1 MRCLI
6 IDDEPLAQEVLET
19 LIRLNSQLTLVGKC
33 ANALEAY
40 QALQQYDNIDLL
52 FLDIQMPQLT
62 GIDFLKSL
70 KSPPMIIF
78 TTAYPQYAA
87 ESYELNAIDYLLK
100 PIALARFN
108 AAVQKAQAQLDARQA
123 LLDAPLSYNIAA
135 SVAPPVS
142 EDFIFVKA
150 DKKLV
155 KITFDD
161 ILFVEGLKDYVI
173 IRTTQGRVITLQTM
187 KSLEEKLPSD
197 RFRRIHRS
205 YIVAMQRIDAI
216 DSSMV
221 EIAKQI
227 IPIGKNYRDE
237 ILEIVGKNRI

>member
-6 IDDEPLAQEVLET
+6 IDDEPLARDVLET
-19 LIRLNSQLTLVGKC
+19 LIGLNPQLTLVGKC

-40 QALQQYDNIDLL
+40 QALQQHDAIDLL

-70 KSPPMIIF
+70 KSPPLVIF

-87 ESYELNAIDYLLK
+87 ESYELNAVDYLLK
-100 PIALARFN
+100 PIALNRFN
-108 AAVQKAQAQLDARQA
+108 AAVQKAQTQLDARQTA
-123 LLDAPLSYNIAA
+123 QETPVAY
-135 SVAPPVS
+135 SVAAPTQVS

-173 IRTTQGRVITLQTM
+173 IRTTHGRVITLQTM

>member
-19 LIRLNSQLTLVGKC
+19 LIGLNPNLTLVGKC
-33 ANALEAY
+33 SNALEAY
-40 QALQQYDNIDLL
+40 QALQQQENIDIL

-70 KSPPMIIF
+70 KTPPLVIF

-87 ESYELNAIDYLLK
+87 ESYELNAVDYLLK
-100 PIALARFN
+100 PIALTRFN
-108 AAVQKAQAQLDARQA
+108 AAIQKAEAQHKAKNP
-123 LLDAPLSYNIAA
+123 APEGMSLGAA
-135 SVAPPVS
+135 TH

-155 KITFDD
+155 KINFDE
-161 ILFVEGLKDYVI
+161 ILFIEGLKDYVI
-173 IRTTQGRVITLQTM
+173 IRTTSGRVITLQTM
-187 KSLEEKLPSD
+187 KSLEEKLPSEL
-197 RFRRIHRS
+197 FRRIHRS
-205 YIVAMQRIDAI
+205 YIVAMQRIDAV
-216 DSSMV
+216 DGSMV

-227 IPIGKNYRDE
+227 IPIGKIYRDE